1 MGLYCVGVRVIIGGM
16 LKLKYFLIVLVAL
29 VGTLLVGCSVPGSP
43 NTPVIDE
50 SVTISGTVSVPT
62 VTNPG
67 LLAAV
72 GLINNPDAF
81 ARFVASSTLKVN
93 GRAVEFSLNDS
104 TRAFRAEKIVPA
116 AAYEL
121 ELRCGDFSL
130 IAFAPHSVREI
141 TLSNGLSLRSTAE
154 WYLRAA
160 FGGAQNFSTSQF
172 ADYQV
177 SSTLVDSLAISLQ
190 TELNKTGL
198 ASAAWR
204 LAASNSASAMVAD
217 RSLTEVLQRTGRVF
231 SYNGNYA
238 ATVFY
243 SRLNSSGV
251 PVMAVQAAVTMTCTT
266 SADNVSGSFS
276 IEPIAV
282 KPIDDFPITSTPSK
296 TSFAFT
302 GKLNGSYLSFTRK
315 AANDGSPLANKDLD
329 SWFIFPVN
337 DGIAVQASNLD
348 QAYYTG
354 IQTRAGEFIL
364 RKK

>member
-1 MGLYCVGVRVIIGGM
+1 M
-16 LKLKYFLIVLVAL
+16 IVLVAS
-29 VGTLLVGCSVPGSP
+29 VSALLAGCSVPGSP

-104 TRAFRAEKIVPA
+104 TRAFRAEKIAPA

-121 ELRCGDFSL
+121 ELRCGAFSL
-130 IAFAPHSVREI
+130 VAFAPHSGRQM
-141 TLSNGLSLRSTAE
+141 TLTNGLSLRSTAD

-160 FGGAQNFSTSQF
+160 FAGSQNFSTSQF
-172 ADYQV
+172 TDYQIASPLV
-177 SSTLVDSLAISLQ
+177 DTLVTSLQ
-190 TELNKTGL
+190 AELNKAGL

-204 LAASNSASAMVAD
+204 LTASNSASALVAN
-217 RSLTEVLQRTGRVF
+217 RNLTEVMQRSGRVF

-266 SADNVSGSFS
+266 SDDDVSGSFS

-282 KPIDDFPITSTPSK
+282 KPIDDFPITSAPSK

-315 AANDGSPLANKDLD
+315 APNDGSPLANKDLD
-329 SWFIFPVN
+329 SWFIFPVS
-337 DGIAVQASNLD
+337 DGIAVQAGNLD
-348 QAYYTG
+348 KAYYTG